1 MWKKIIKPYIQ
12 QKLDLGMYKEC
23 LTVEKRLQ
31 QLNLKN
37 EQKAGIGKQN
47 LEITDFFR
55 MVLWHSN
62 KNLALSAKL
71 PLKEC
76 KGSWTGRLCFWYQV

>member
-1 MWKKIIKPYIQ
+1 MWKKIIKPYMQ
-12 QKLDLGMYKEC
+12 QKLDLRMYKEC

-55 MVLWHSN
+55 MIL
-62 KNLALSAKL
+62 
-71 PLKEC
+71 
-76 KGSWTGRLCFWYQV
+76 

>member
-1 MWKKIIKPYIQ
+1 
-12 QKLDLGMYKEC
+12 MYKER

-47 LEITDFFR
+47 LEITDWFKIVFKEK
-55 MVLWHSN
+55 LICN
-62 KNLALSAKL
+62 KNLALRAQAL
-71 PLKEC
+71 PFE
-76 KGSWTGRLCFWYQV
+76 

>member
-1 MWKKIIKPYIQ
+1 MQ
-12 QKLDLGMYKEC
+12 QKLDLRMYKEC

-55 MVLWHSN
+55 MIL
-62 KNLALSAKL
+62 
-71 PLKEC
+71 
-76 KGSWTGRLCFWYQV
+76 